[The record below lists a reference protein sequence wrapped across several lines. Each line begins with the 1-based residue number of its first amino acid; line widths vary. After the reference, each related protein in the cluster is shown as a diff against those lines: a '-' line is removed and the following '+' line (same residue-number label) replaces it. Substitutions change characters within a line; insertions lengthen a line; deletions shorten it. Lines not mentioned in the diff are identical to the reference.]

1 MLELLDND
9 LKTVTKIINKGI
21 KCKGKCTARKDRT
34 FTKENLTKI
43 E

>member
-1 MLELLDND
+1 MLELLGNEF
-9 LKTVTKIINKGI
+9 KTVTTIINKGI
-21 KCKGKCTARKDRT
+21 KCKGKCTDWKDRT